1 MPGKF
6 LKFFTPFVKIMPEIK
21 QPQREVTFK
30 EKLIWTVIVLIIYL
44 LMSNVPLYGVNIQQ
58 STDYFYWLRVI
69 LASQRGML
77 TELGIGPIVT
87 AGLIMQLLLGSRI
100 IKVDMSD
107 PYDRAMFSGAQKVL
121 SVFLTIFNAVAYI
134 MGGAFGPLAIAE
146 AVFVFIQLLFAGIVI
161 ILLDEVLQKG
171 WGLGSGVS
179 LFIAAGI
186 AGQIFWNCFSLI
198 PTPSPDATSN
208 PADGL
213 ARGVVIAFF
222 QALFDGNP
230 DNAGQLNTLFIR
242 VFGAGNNYPSLLGV
256 ITTVVIFVIVI
267 WFEST
272 RVEIPLAYRGS
283 RGFKSKYP
291 MKLLYVSN
299 IPVILVNALYAN
311 ILFFAQLFAGP
322 NSGVRSSNGGLIPDF
337 WVNLIG
343 TFNAVEGGATQGT
356 QLIPTGGLV
365 YLLTPPRGIFDFISN
380 PLRGFIYLVIFI
392 FLCVMLGR
400 VWVEVSGLAP
410 RDIAQQ
416 IIDSKMQIPGFRSSS
431 KVIERILKRYIP
443 TLVILNGFIIACL
456 SFGADT
462 LGALSSGTGLLIAI
476 GIIHQYA
483 EQISK
488 ELAASQYPGLRA
500 MLGMD

>member
-1 MPGKF
+1 MMTGKF
-6 LKFFTPFVKIMPEIK
+6 LKFFSPFVKAMPELK

-30 EKLIWTVIVLIIYL
+30 EKFIWTALVLIIYL
-44 LMSNVPLYGVNIQQ
+44 IMSNIPLYGINTSE

-87 AGLIMQLLLGSRI
+87 SGLIMQLLLGARI
-100 IKVDMSD
+100 INVNMAD

-121 SVFLTIFNAVAYI
+121 AIFLTIFNGIAYI
-134 MGGAFGPLAIAE
+134 MGGAFGSVAELGIANI
-146 AVFVFIQLLFAGIVI
+146 FFIFFQLLFAGIII
-161 ILLDEVLQKG
+161 ILLDELLQKG

-179 LFIAAGI
+179 LFIAAGV
-186 AGQIFWNCFSLI
+186 AGQIFWNAFSFI
-198 PTPSPDATSN
+198 PTPSV
-208 PADGL
+208 ADGGDGL
-213 ARGVVIAFF
+213 PRGIIIAIFT
-222 QALFDGNP
+222 ALFDNDP
-230 DNAGQLNTLFIR
+230 NTTLGTIFLR
-242 VFGAGNNYPSLLGV
+242 QGNYPSLLGI
-256 ITTVVIFVIVI
+256 ITTIGILFVVV

-311 ILFFAQLFAGP
+311 VLFFGQLIAGP
-322 NSGVRSSNGGLIPDF
+322 GSTLRVTNGGLIPDF
-337 WVNLIG
+337 WIDLIG
-343 TFNAVEGGATQGT
+343 KFRVETGTGPVSGT
-356 QLIPTGGLV
+356 QLVPIGGLV
-365 YLLTPPRGIFDFISN
+365 YLLTPPLGLDELVAS
-380 PLRGFIYLVIFI
+380 PLRAIIYLVIFI

-410 RDIAQQ
+410 RDISQQ
-416 IIDSKMQIPGFRSSS
+416 IIDSKMQVPGFRSSR
-431 KVIERILKRYIP
+431 KVIEKILKRYIP
-443 TLVILNGFIIACL
+443 TLVILNGIIIAVM
-456 SFGADT
+456 SFTADT

-476 GIIHQYA
+476 GIIHQYGETIA
-483 EQISK
+483 K
-488 ELAASQYPGLRA
+488 ELAASQYPGMRA

>member
-1 MPGKF
+1 MAGKF
-6 LKFFTPFVKIMPEIK
+6 LKFFTPFVKVMPEIK
-21 QPQREVTFK
+21 QPQREVSFK
-30 EKLIWTVIVLIIYL
+30 EKFIWTAIVLIIYMI
-44 LMSNVPLYGVNIQQ
+44 MSNVPLYGINIEQ

-100 IKVDMSD
+100 INVNMAD

-121 SVFLTIFNAVAYI
+121 AIFLTIFNATAYI
-134 MGGAFGPLAIAE
+134 FGGAFGPLGIAE
-146 AVFVFIQLLFAGIVI
+146 GFIVFFQLLFAGIII

-179 LFIAAGI
+179 LFIAAGV
-186 AGQIFWNCFSLI
+186 AGQIFWNCFSFI
-198 PTPSPDATSN
+198 PTPAVGEGGDS
-208 PADGL
+208 L
-213 ARGVVIAFF
+213 ARGIVIAFF
-222 QALFDGNP
+222 QLFFDDNP
-230 DNAGQLNTLFIR
+230 DNLGQLQWLFTR
-242 VFGAGNNYPSLLGV
+242 SYGDSSFPSLLGI
-256 ITTVVIFVIVI
+256 ITTIAIFLIVI

-311 ILFFAQLFAGP
+311 ILFFGQLFAGP
-322 NSGVRSSNGGLIPDF
+322 YSGVRESMGGLIPDF

-343 TFNAVEGGATQGT
+343 TFREADAGAVQGT
-356 QLIPTGGLV
+356 QLIPTGGLI
-365 YLLTPPRGIFDFISN
+365 YLLTPPVGIQDFLSN
-380 PLRGFIYLVIFI
+380 PLRGVIYLVIFI

-416 IIDSKMQIPGFRSSS
+416 IIDSKMQVPGFRSSA
-431 KVIERILKRYIP
+431 KIIERILKRYIP
-443 TLVILNGFIIACL
+443 TLVILNGIIIAIL

-462 LGALSSGTGLLIAI
+462 LGALTSGTGLLIAI
-476 GIIHQYA
+476 GIIHNYA
-483 EQISK
+483 ETISK
-488 ELAASQYPGLRA
+488 ELAAAQYPGLRA